1 MPMRLAKLRMLY
13 AFYLFRLPPWSI
25 ELAGSLQCPDCV
37 EAKQARPQPPANLNP
52 IPQLWEIVG
61 TDIYEFEYEDHKHK
75 FILSC
80 FGSWKN
86 GDHDLY
92 HVISFCKL
100 ELITIYNR
108 YIVFFPLNKF
118 CTKPLNQFCSTFS
131 SFILPTFLWHLP
143 WSRDWNC
150 WLKFPFGLNL
160 RDLASKNQGPSPFF
174 GAETRTKHVESWKTS
189 SILCLCLP
197 ILAASSSSA
206 ILMFNVPILVVW
218 IILNPYSLIVK
229 SVTCS
234 MDPAI

>member
-1 MPMRLAKLRMLY
+1 MKHLPVPTRLRLLDALVIPVLLHGAGNWPLLSHQQLQHLHALYMRWLRSIIGNGFWAEDQLTDTQLLLQWKLPSMPMRLAKLRMLY
-13 AFYLFRLPPWSI
+13 AFHLFRLPPWSI

-37 EAKQARPQPPANLNP
+37 KAKQARPQPPANLNP

-92 HVISFCKL
+92 HVISIYKL

-118 CTKPLNQFCSTFS
+118 RTKPLNQFCSTFS

-143 WSRDWNC
+143 GSRD
-150 WLKFPFGLNL
+150 
-160 RDLASKNQGPSPFF
+160 
-174 GAETRTKHVESWKTS
+174 
-189 SILCLCLP
+189 
-197 ILAASSSSA
+197 
-206 ILMFNVPILVVW
+206 
-218 IILNPYSLIVK
+218 
-229 SVTCS
+229 
-234 MDPAI
+234 